1 MIGAAYSQS
10 VGGNVTADYAVDIT
24 PDSLE
29 VTASNGGYQSPLFRA
44 NPVNGVGPY
53 DFTWNAST
61 ANVSLTNSGDSG
73 LTSSTRITA
82 SGFTPDLI
90 AGSLICDCVD
100 TGNSNLLTQTT
111 INFSI
116 QFA

>member
-24 PDSLE
+24 PSSLIVE
-29 VTASNGGYQSPLFRA
+29 AQNGGYQSPLIRA

-53 DFTWNAST
+53 DFTWTTST
-61 ANVSLTNSGDSG
+61 PLISLDNVISSG
-73 LTSSTRITA
+73 LTANTRITT
-82 SGFTPDLI
+82 SGFAPDLI
-90 AGSLICDCVD
+90 EGVLTCNCID
-100 TGNSNLLTQTT
+100 TGNGNALTQSS

-116 QFA
+116 QFV

>member
-1 MIGAAYSQS
+1 MIGAAYVQS

-44 NPVNGVGPY
+44 SPVNGVGPY
-53 DFTWNAST
+53 DFTWSASNQSVT
-61 ANVSLTNSGDSG
+61 LTNTGGSGEAAG
-73 LTSSTRITA
+73 TRITT

-90 AGSLICDCVD
+90 EGVLTCDCID
-100 TGNSNLLTQTT
+100 TGNGNLLTQSI

-116 QFA
+116 QFV